1 VKNINQIARQMTVV
15 MEHARLQGP
24 SSALDQRVMATS
36 DSAPSTVVK
45 SPFRPVD
52 DHCVYAADF
61 IPVDSQ
67 SHLIHLEQ
75 MDGHWFTRKH
85 LAVILR
91 TNWIELTLFIL

>member
-1 VKNINQIARQMTVV
+1 MTVV

-24 SSALDQRVMATS
+24 SSGLEPRVMATS
-36 DSAPSTVVK
+36 DSAPSTAVK
-45 SPFRPVD
+45 SPFRQVD

-75 MDGHWFTRKH
+75 MDSHWFTRKH
-85 LAVILR
+85 LAVSAR
-91 TNWIELTLFIL
+91 TSRISFI